1 MINQNILKIASD
13 TKYYGLKNICTHQS
27 KVKNRI
33 CGDVIEIEIKVIKNK
48 IKLMRY
54 ETQSCIFCQATAS
67 ILANKIEVISIK
79 HLKKDIQDLK
89 KTIKQNEDFLPVR
102 FKSFNKIINNAV
114 KNRFDCIML
123 PFNAL
128 LKALRI

>member
-13 TKYYGLKNICTHQS
+13 TKYYGLKNIYTHQS
-27 KVKNRI
+27 KAKNRI
-33 CGDVIEIEIKVIKNK
+33 CGDVIEIEIKVTRNK

-67 ILANKIEVISIK
+67 ILANKIEFISIK
-79 HLKKDIQDLK
+79 HLKKDIQDLR
-89 KTIKQNEDFLPVR
+89 KTIKNNGNSLPDR
-102 FKSFNKIINNAV
+102 FKSFNKIINNEV
-114 KNRFDCIML
+114 INRFDCIML

-128 LKALRI
+128 LKALKI

>member
-48 IKLMRY
+48 IKFMRY

>member
-48 IKLMRY
+48 IKFMRY

-102 FKSFNKIINNAV
+102 FKSFNKIINNGV

>member
-13 TKYYGLKNICTHQS
+13 TKYYGLKNIYTHQS

-33 CGDVIEIEIKVIKNK
+33 CGDIIEIEIKVTRNK

-67 ILANKIEVISIK
+67 ILANKIKYISIK
-79 HLKKDIQDLK
+79 HLKKDIQDLR
-89 KTIKQNEDFLPVR
+89 KTIKNNENSLPDR
-102 FKSFNKIINNAV
+102 FKSFNTIINNEV

-128 LKALRI
+128 LKALKI

>member
-1 MINQNILKIASD
+1 MINQNILKMASD

-48 IKLMRY
+48 IKFMRY